1 MTVTLSNTGKTSFL
15 RAAFTLCV
23 GAATLSPLLAQ
34 APEVSADRRVTFHVR
49 AAKAKEV
56 LLAREGSSPKPMQ
69 SDEKGVWSLTTD
81 PLEPDFYGYSFVV
94 DGVDMMDATNPMIKP
109 NLLTSQ
115 SMIYVPGNGSQPW
128 DVKRVPHG
136 TLHRHFYASTVVGDE
151 RDFYVYTP
159 PGYNPQ
165 ANKKYP
171 VLYLLHGY
179 SDDASGWTSIGR
191 AHVILDNLIAT
202 GKAKPMLVVMPL
214 GYGAPE
220 IVAPGGAGRRVP
232 NIGQRNFD
240 KFTEALLKEVIPEVE
255 TSYRVEK
262 DRNSRAITGLS
273 MGGGE
278 SLTTGLN
285 HLDQFAWVGSFSGAV
300 IMAGNDYPKL
310 FPALNSTT
318 KSQIRLLWIACG
330 TEDGL
335 LDSNRKLEEW
345 LKTKDVPVTQI
356 ETPGGHSWGVWRR
369 NLANFLPLLFTT
381 QPQAKK

>member
-1 MTVTLSNTGKTSFL
+1 MTVPLFDTGKISFL
-15 RAAFTLCV
+15 RSIFTLCV
-23 GAATLSPLLAQ
+23 GAATLSPLSAQ
-34 APEVSADRRVTFHVR
+34 APEVSSDRRVTFHVR

-69 SDEKGVWSLTTD
+69 RDEKGIWSLTTD

-94 DGVDMMDATNPMIKP
+94 DGVDMMDANNPMIKP

-115 SMIYVPGNGSQPW
+115 SMIYVSGNGSQSW
-128 DVKRVPHG
+128 DVKRVPRG
-136 TLHRHFYASTVVGDE
+136 TLHRHFYASSVVGDD

-165 ANKKYP
+165 VNKKYP

-179 SDDASGWTSIGR
+179 SDDASGWTSVGR
-191 AHVILDNLIAT
+191 AHVILDNLIAE

-255 TSYRVEK
+255 KSYRVEK

-278 SLTTGLN
+278 ALTTGLN

-310 FPALNSTT
+310 FPAVDSTA
-318 KSQIRLLWIACG
+318 KSRLQLLWIACG

-335 LDSNRKLEEW
+335 LDPNRKLEEW
-345 LKTKDVPVTQI
+345 LKSKDVPVTRI
-356 ETPGGHSWGVWRR
+356 ETLGGHSWGVWRR
-369 NLANFLPLLFTT
+369 NLANFVPLLFGSQTG
-381 QPQAKK
+381 AKK